1 MLKICKKIN
10 IILFL
15 YWKTLIYSVSAT
27 NFHQA
32 SRLHLFIDTTLVK
45 YCYIQ
50 NSNESS
56 IQDKTCQDK
65 EFFFL
70 FALAIFSFKVKMADS
85 NGWRGRISYFG
96 LLVLLMDKFIDKY
109 YWISLGFLLDK
120 YFWISLGFKCYCNWK
135 RF

>member
-1 MLKICKKIN
+1 MLKS
-10 IILFL
+10 
-15 YWKTLIYSVSAT
+15 LIYSVSAT

-85 NGWRGRISYFG
+85 KRRQSLAEEWVKGKN
-96 LLVLLMDKFIDKY
+96 FI
-109 YWISLGFLLDK
+109 
-120 YFWISLGFKCYCNWK
+120 FWFVNY
-135 RF
+135 

>member
-1 MLKICKKIN
+1 MLKS
-10 IILFL
+10 
-15 YWKTLIYSVSAT
+15 LIYSVSAT

-85 NGWRGRISYFG
+85 KRSQRLTEGW
-96 LLVLLMDKFIDKY
+96 VKVKNFIFWFVSFTDGQIY
-109 YWISLGFLLDK
+109 RQIFLDLSAIAIEK
-120 YFWISLGFKCYCNWK
+120 GS
-135 RF
+135 

>member
-1 MLKICKKIN
+1 MLKS
-10 IILFL
+10 
-15 YWKTLIYSVSAT
+15 LIYSVSAT

-85 NGWRGRISYFG
+85 KRRQRLGRISYFG
-96 LLVLLMDKFIDKY
+96 LLVLLMDKCIDKY
-109 YWISLGFLLDK
+109 LWI
-120 YFWISLGFKCYCNWK
+120 
-135 RF
+135 

>member
-1 MLKICKKIN
+1 MLKS
-10 IILFL
+10 
-15 YWKTLIYSVSAT
+15 LIYSVSAT

-70 FALAIFSFKVKMADS
+70 FALAIFSFKVKVADS
-85 NGWRGRISYFG
+85 KRRRQRLAEEWVKGKNFIFWFVSFTDGQIYRQI
-96 LLVLLMDKFIDKY
+96 LLDFS
-109 YWISLGFLLDK
+109 WISLGQIFLD
-120 YFWISLGFKCYCNWK
+120 FSWI
-135 RF
+135 